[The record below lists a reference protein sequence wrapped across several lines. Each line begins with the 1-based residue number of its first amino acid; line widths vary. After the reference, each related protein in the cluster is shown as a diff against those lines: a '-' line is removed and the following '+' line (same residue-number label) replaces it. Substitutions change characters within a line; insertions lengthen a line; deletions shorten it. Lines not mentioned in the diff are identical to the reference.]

1 MRTVE
6 EGGQSF
12 MEENGRSSVTVL
24 TYWGYPVLGQC
35 PCQGSAWGWCSELTT
50 CSPCSCRGEQ
60 EGRAVSEVSDTSFV
74 VLK

>member
-1 MRTVE
+1 
-6 EGGQSF
+6 
-12 MEENGRSSVTVL
+12 MEENGRSSVMVL
-24 TYWGYPVLGQC
+24 TYWGYPVLEQC
-35 PCQGSAWGWCSELTT
+35 PCQGSARGWCSELTT